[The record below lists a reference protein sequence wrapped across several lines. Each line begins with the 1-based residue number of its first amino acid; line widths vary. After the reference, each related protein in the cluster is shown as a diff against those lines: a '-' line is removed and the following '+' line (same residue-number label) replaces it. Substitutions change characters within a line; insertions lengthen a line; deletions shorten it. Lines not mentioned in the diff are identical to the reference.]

1 MEESWLAHEQYRY
14 LAVIP
19 AYAQAI
25 FLIFRGLWKKTLALA
40 TLYLPLALI
49 EVEAIAV
56 VEE

>member
-1 MEESWLAHEQYRY
+1 MEERWLAHERYGY

-25 FLIFRGLWKKTLALA
+25 FLIFRGLSKKTLALP

-56 VEE
+56 MEE

>member
-1 MEESWLAHEQYRY
+1 
-14 LAVIP
+14 VIP

-25 FLIFRGLWKKTLALA
+25 FLIFRGFWKKTLALA

-56 VEE
+56 MEE